1 MNMHIQ
7 VMIYRFGS
15 LKKEDIKHIHFQWEV
30 LRELAK
36 NAKITHGHEGV

>member
-1 MNMHIQ
+1 MHKNMQ
-7 VMIYRFGS
+7 VVVYRFVI